1 MNSIYD
7 FEDNVKVMTTI
18 NGDKVI
24 TMNREILVT
33 IENALYDAIE
43 LQEKQGHIFTA
54 KGTQRIIKAL
64 NK

>member
-7 FEDNVKVMTTI
+7 FEDNVKVMTTA

-43 LQEKQGHIFTA
+43 LQEKQGNIFTA
-54 KGTQRIIKAL
+54 KGTRRIIKAL